1 MNHTHGRHRSD
12 AGFTVIELVVVLVLM
27 GIVTALAQPAM
38 GGYVN
43 RNKTRRALDQVAGD
57 VAMARMLAIR
67 SGNRA
72 VVEVTGG
79 DSYRIWV
86 EGSPADTVRRVSL
99 ANDYAGIALQ
109 APTANGRLVFNS
121 RGLLL
126 TPGTGVLTARIGGL
140 TDTLR
145 ITAAGRVYRAY

>member
-12 AGFTVIELVVVLVLM
+12 AGFTAIELVVVLVLM
-27 GIVTALAQPAM
+27 GIVAALAQPAM

-43 RNKTRRALDQVAGD
+43 RNKTRRALDRVAGD

-72 VVEVTGG
+72 VVEVTGA

-99 ANDYAGIALQ
+99 ASDYAGIALQ

-126 TPGTGVLTARIGGL
+126 TPGTGVLTARVGGL